1 MRKLGVFRKTTYISI
16 NKNNT
21 NLQMTKWNEFD
32 ITSCAIEEVAYGAKY
47 NILRLREN
55 RI

>member
-1 MRKLGVFRKTTYISI
+1 MI
-16 NKNNT
+16 
-21 NLQMTKWNEFD
+21 KWNEFN
-32 ITSCAIEEVAYGAKY
+32 ITSCAIEEISDSAEY